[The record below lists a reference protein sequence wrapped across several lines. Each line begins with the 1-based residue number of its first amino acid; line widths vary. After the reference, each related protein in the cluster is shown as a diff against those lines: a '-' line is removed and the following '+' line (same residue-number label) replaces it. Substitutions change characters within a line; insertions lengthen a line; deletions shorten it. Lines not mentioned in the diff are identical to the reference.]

1 MIGHDIWSPTRFARN
16 GDVALAFDRFGTGGG
31 TPLLL
36 LMGLAMSRFWWPDGL
51 CRALADEGFDVV
63 RFDQRDTG
71 ESTRLGVSERRGSWA
86 ALFGGGS
93 VPYTAEDVVDDAAA
107 VLDAVGWDRAVALGH
122 SQGGVVAQRFALR
135 YPDRTLGLV
144 SCDAPP
150 SDAAGIAALRH
161 LRYGMVARRAAAR
174 YPRSREGDVASAL
187 AIARAMAS
195 PRYPVDEAAAR
206 ARIERGLDC
215 GPRDMRAM
223 GRQLRAVWHGPRL
236 REMRTPT
243 LVVHGA
249 EDPLVRTTA
258 ARATA
263 RAIPGAK
270 LVVLDE
276 VGHDLPPV
284 VWPTL
289 ARQVRSLVPA

>member
-1 MIGHDIWSPTRFARN
+1 MIGHDTWSPTRFARN
-16 GDVALAFDRFGTGGG
+16 GDVQLAYDRFGRGEG

-71 ESTRLGVSERRGSWA
+71 DSTRFGVSERRVSWA

-107 VLDAVGWDRAVALGH
+107 VLDAVGWGRAVALGH

-135 YPDRTLGLV
+135 HPERTLGLV

-161 LRYGMVARRAAAR
+161 LRYGLIARQVLAR
-174 YPRSREGDVASAL
+174 HPRTREGDIASAL
-187 AIARAMAS
+187 AVARAMAS
-195 PRYPVDEAAAR
+195 PAYPVDEEAAR
-206 ARIERGLDC
+206 ARIVRGLDC

-223 GRQLRAVWHGPRL
+223 GRQLRATWHGPRL
-236 REMRTPT
+236 SEVRTPT

-249 EDPLVRTTA
+249 DDPLVRTTA

-263 RAIPGAK
+263 RAIPGAR
-270 LVVLDE
+270 LMVLDD

-289 ARQVRSLVPA
+289 ARQVRGLVPV